1 MGKSV
6 TSPPK
11 KAQPFDGVVNTSTI
25 TVAQSPIGMRMCKL
39 DILEER
45 NNTNCRLSLS
55 GGMSASTH
63 ACAHT
68 HTQVAFQSL
77 PSVPVVTQAPA
88 AGAKA
93 PAPAQR
99 HPCYGDPQAWMP
111 WGKTMRTRG
120 FVGML
125 HDDRGGGTNPRPIE
139 GLTGCL

>member
-68 HTQVAFQSL
+68 HTSRFPVTAKCASRDTGACRRGQSARACTTTPL
-77 PSVPVVTQAPA
+77 LWGSSGVDAM
-88 AGAKA
+88 GKNHEN
-93 PAPAQR
+93 QR
-99 HPCYGDPQAWMP
+99 LRRNAS
-111 WGKTMRTRG
+111 
-120 FVGML
+120 
-125 HDDRGGGTNPRPIE
+125 
-139 GLTGCL
+139 